1 MKVAVKILE
10 KSKIQ
15 DESDLQRISR
25 EISILKKLSHPSLI
39 QLFEIIE
46 SSKNIYLIMEFAPH
60 GELFEYIVSKRRLAE
75 KEACKF
81 FSEIVNGV
89 EYLHQMNIVHR

>member
-1 MKVAVKILE
+1 MAVKILE

-15 DESDLQRISR
+15 DDSDLQRITR

-39 QLFEIIE
+39 QLYEIIE
-46 SSKNIYLIMEFAPH
+46 SSKNIYLIMEFAPN
-60 GELFEYIVSKRRLAE
+60 GELFEYIVARRRLSE

-81 FSEIVNGV
+81 YSEILNGV